1 MSTKLQITLP
11 EPLLTEIKAAAAGEG
26 VPLAEFIRESVRE
39 RLMAC
44 KSKRSDWRDPF
55 TSITDLVDSEETDLS
70 MRVDEILYG
79 NDPHQ

>member
-39 RLMAC
+39 RLRKRQSSRPK
-44 KSKRSDWRDPF
+44 KSFWE
-55 TSITDLVDSEETDLS
+55 SINGIVDSEETDLS

-79 NDPHQ
+79 GDPHD

>member
-39 RLMAC
+39 RLRKRQSSRPK
-44 KSKRSDWRDPF
+44 KSFWE
-55 TSITDLVDSEETDLS
+55 SINSIVDSEETDLS

-79 NDPHQ
+79 GDPHD